1 MSHMEIEYKVM
12 ISESDFIKLD
22 DALKDK
28 PYTLY
33 LQTNYYYDTIK
44 RDLKKNKL
52 SLRIR
57 YIENK
62 NIYIATLKEKT
73 AIGNIEHEFVINDN
87 LLSLLPEE
95 ITQIIANKNID
106 LSKLVQ
112 LASLKTKRKEYKDND
127 YILCLDYNEYNQTKD
142 YEIECEAQSLFKA
155 QEYIE
160 KLLSSYNIKYSESLY
175 SKSARAIKNS

>member
-1 MSHMEIEYKVM
+1 MEIEYKVM

-62 NIYIATLKEKT
+62 NFSGMEYIK
-73 AIGNIEHEFVINDN
+73 AISTTF
-87 LLSLLPEE
+87 
-95 ITQIIANKNID
+95 
-106 LSKLVQ
+106 
-112 LASLKTKRKEYKDND
+112 
-127 YILCLDYNEYNQTKD
+127 QTTP
-142 YEIECEAQSLFKA
+142 SLFKSVQITGSA
-155 QEYIE
+155 QPVENNETNTLVLYFNF
-160 KLLSSYNIKYSESLY
+160 SYYWETYSGGTNGTELGY
-175 SKSARAIKNS
+175 MIFEIKNDHIHVKQPFTYLF